1 MKGIATQCVAT
12 RGQLI
17 GPWKKQNNSGWRAA
31 LVPAAHETGLAFV
44 CKRKGERPLLQHC
57 AAYPASEIKAE
68 HVLAAMINGR
78 QLARAPVSAVIAPD
92 DYQLMQVEAPQVA
105 PAEMRAAVRWK
116 LRDLISFPLDEAVID
131 TFDLPDP
138 ARKTQAKMVFALAA
152 RSTAVQRLA
161 GMIAP
166 RARGFDVIDIP
177 EMCLRNL
184 SALLPQDEAG
194 VALLAFGPD
203 FAHLLIT
210 CRGVL
215 HLTRR
220 IDLSRAASAADVL
233 DLDALPQL
241 DVSALALELQRSLDY
256 YENVYDQAPISE
268 LVLAPADDRVRALA
282 AALARETSVNIAL
295 FEPERLFQIADG
307 VEIDTRW
314 NALIA
319 LGAALRADQIDA

>member
-1 MKGIATQCVAT
+1 M
-12 RGQLI
+12 I
-17 GPWKKQNNSGWRAA
+17 GPWKKQSHSGWRAA
-31 LVPAAHETGLAFV
+31 LVPAAQETGLAFV
-44 CKRKGERPLLQHC
+44 RRRKGERPLLQHC

-78 QLARAPVSAVIAPD
+78 QLARAPVSAVIGPD

-116 LRDLISFPLDEAVID
+116 MRDLISFPLDEAVVD
-131 TFDLPDP
+131 TFDLPEP
-138 ARKTQAKMVFALAA
+138 ARQSQARMVFALAA
-152 RSTAVQRLA
+152 RSAAVQRLA
-161 GMIAP
+161 GLVAP

-177 EMCLRNL
+177 ELCLRNL

-194 VALLAFGPD
+194 VAMLAFGQD

-220 IDLSRAASAADVL
+220 IDLSRAVTSSDVL
-233 DLDALPQL
+233 ELDAAPRL
-241 DVSALALELQRSLDY
+241 DVSGLALELQRSLDY
-256 YENVYDQAPISE
+256 YENVYDQPPIAE
-268 LVLAPADDRVRALA
+268 LVLAPPDDRVRGLA
-282 AALARETSVNIAL
+282 AALARETSVKIAL
-295 FEPERLFQIADG
+295 FEPERLFEIADG
-307 VEIDTRW
+307 IEIDTRW

-319 LGAALRADQIDA
+319 LGAALRAEHTDA